1 MKELRNLR
9 RVSSG
14 LWTDGQK
21 TYRIIEESQSIY
33 VFVPNAII
41 GRLLTVDANHRVV
54 SISNLTSKIS
64 GTDGRLTSTDNGSGG
79 VILDVVESGLDHGSF
94 GGLLDDT
101 HTQYHNDTRGD
112 LRYYTQAQVDARVD
126 FLCRK
131 GEVLVYKGDV
141 LTYG

>member
-9 RVSSG
+9 RISSG

-21 TYRIIEESQSIY
+21 SYRILEESESIY

-54 SISNLTSKIS
+54 SISNLSTKIS
-64 GTDGRLTSTDNGSGG
+64 GTAGRLTSIDNGSGG

-94 GGLLDDT
+94 AGLVGDD

-112 LRYYTQAQVDARVD
+112 VRYYTKAQIDALD
-126 FLCRK
+126 PLCRK
-131 GEVLVYKGDV
+131 GEVLVYKGDT